1 MTDRVALVTGGASGI
16 GEAIAT
22 SLVRDGWSVRI
33 ADLSPR
39 VKDVADRIGAVGTQV
54 DVRDTDAVTAWVDSA
69 PKATAL
75 VTSAGICSGEALV
88 DSTDDDWQS
97 VLDINFMGTVR
108 ALRAF
113 GRNRIRAGGGGS
125 AVLIASNNAFWP
137 ARTIGPYCSS
147 KAAVLMLGRVSA
159 SELGEHQIRVN
170 VVAPGETDTPMT
182 NEALQ
187 DPLELGEIVRRTPLG
202 RIGRPDD
209 VADAVALLVQPGAR
223 WITGQLISVDG
234 GISLRGESDL
244 NPVHQD
250 AS

>member
-1 MTDRVALVTGGASGI
+1 MVHGVALVTGAASGI
-16 GEAIAT
+16 GEGIAA
-22 SLVRDGWSVRI
+22 SLVRDGWTVRI
-33 ADLSPR
+33 ADLSDR
-39 VKDVADRIGAVGTQV
+39 VKEVADRLGVQGTQL
-54 DVRDTDAVTAWVDSA
+54 DVRDDRAVAAWVNESPD
-69 PKATAL
+69 ATAL
-75 VTSAGICSGEALV
+75 VTSAGICAGEALV
-88 DSTDDDWQS
+88 DSTDEDWQS

-113 GRNRIRAGGGGS
+113 SRNRIAAGGGGA

-137 ARTIGPYCSS
+137 ARTIGPYCAS
-147 KAAVLMLGRVSA
+147 KAAVLMLGRTSA

-182 NEALQ
+182 HEALQ
-187 DPLELGEIVRRTPLG
+187 DPAELNEIVRRTPLG
-202 RIGRPDD
+202 RIGHPEDI
-209 VADAVALLVQPGAR
+209 ADAVALLLQPGAR